1 MANEQNLKPA
11 RTKSEARERG
21 RKGGIASGESR
32 REKATLRECLELLLA
47 QEMGDRKC
55 SGAEILAAALFKMAA
70 KGSERAFELIR
81 DTVGEKP
88 SDRIDHTSSDGSMSP
103 YRLTPAE
110 VAQELIRQSEELE
123 GEE

>member
-1 MANEQNLKPA
+1 MANERNLKPA

-32 REKATLRECLELLLA
+32 REKATLRGCLELLLA
-47 QEMGDRKC
+47 QNMGDGGH
-55 SGAEILAAALFKMAA
+55 SGAEILAAALFKKAA

-88 SDRIDHTSSDGSMSP
+88 SERVDHVSSDGSMSP
-103 YRLTPAE
+103 YRLSPAQ
-110 VAQELIRQSEELE
+110 VAEELIRQAEELE
-123 GEE
+123 GEA

>member
-1 MANEQNLKPA
+1 MANERNLKPA

-47 QEMGDRKC
+47 QEMGDRKR
-55 SGAEILAAALFKMAA
+55 SGAEILAALFKKAA

-88 SDRIDHTSSDGSMSP
+88 SDRIDHTSSDSSMSP

>member
-1 MANEQNLKPA
+1 M
-11 RTKSEARERG
+11 
-21 RKGGIASGESR
+21 
-32 REKATLRECLELLLA
+32 
-47 QEMGDRKC
+47 
-55 SGAEILAAALFKMAA
+55 
-70 KGSERAFELIR
+70 
-81 DTVGEKP
+81 GEKP

>member
-21 RKGGIASGESR
+21 RKGGIASGE
-32 REKATLRECLELLLA
+32 KATLRECLDLLLTRK
-47 QEMGDRKC
+47 MGDGGR
-55 SGAEILAAALFKMAA
+55 SGAEILAAALFKKAA

-110 VAQELIRQSEELE
+110 VVQELIRQSEELE